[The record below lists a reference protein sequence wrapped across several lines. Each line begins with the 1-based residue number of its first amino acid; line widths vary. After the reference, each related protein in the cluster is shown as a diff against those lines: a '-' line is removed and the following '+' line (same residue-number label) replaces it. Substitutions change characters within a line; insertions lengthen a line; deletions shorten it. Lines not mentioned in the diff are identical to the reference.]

1 MKISLLQFLFIFCVG
16 LLFFADLPKLAKSIK
31 EKIRGSRK
39 SNN

>member
-31 EKIRGSRK
+31 EKIRGFKK